1 MNVERLER
9 AHRRLPALDVDVV
22 GRGVGVEHDGSRRL
36 AARDRGAAPAL
47 DHETSDSLA
56 TVEARVA
63 DGLAKQYVG
72 LSETDALAA
81 DEGMLF
87 VHDET
92 GEHAY
97 VMRGMAFGLEIVF
110 VAPDGTVTRIHE
122 AEPESRPHTRYHGTG
137 RYVLEVP
144 RGWSERNGVDP
155 GDRLVFDL
163 D

>member
-1 MNVERLER
+1 MN
-9 AHRRLPALDVDVV
+9 RRLLAVAGALVAVALLFAAAVAANPTLLIAGYETTTVEAVD
-22 GRGVGVEHDGSRRL
+22 G
-36 AARDRGAAPAL
+36 
-47 DHETSDSLA
+47 ETSDSLA

-97 VMRGMAFGLEIVF
+97 VMRGMAFGLDIVF
-110 VAPDGTVTRIHE
+110 VAPDGTVTEVHE
-122 AEPESRPHTRYHGTG
+122 AAPESRPYTRYRGTG